1 MYAFHSIFQALQDV
15 HTSAPLQSQYL
26 YDNVFVF
33 LTQSF
38 LWSSTRLEV
47 VYESTNQRK
56 QFIRSSVLS
65 ISTDSSIFQNDT
77 PTPYR
82 IKKICLRACVK
93 LKASPRT
100 AGLHGHHSQLQR
112 PIFFQCIK
120 SISFQY
126 SARLSKYGKQP
137 KDFQFHWKKYDDFF
151 LVPIH
156 LSCRRAS
163 SGVK

>member
-1 MYAFHSIFQALQDV
+1 MFFFVFFETPRLRSQKTVSKVVFGCTNTKSYKMYAFDSIFEALHDV

-82 IKKICLRACVK
+82 IKKRFVF
-93 LKASPRT
+93 
-100 AGLHGHHSQLQR
+100 GL
-112 PIFFQCIK
+112 
-120 SISFQY
+120 
-126 SARLSKYGKQP
+126 A
-137 KDFQFHWKKYDDFF
+137 
-151 LVPIH
+151 
-156 LSCRRAS
+156 
-163 SGVK
+163 